1 MKKILLLT
9 IFAYFISLGLYAQSL
24 KLSNSYGA
32 VNNGDT
38 IVMASTDVDH
48 IFAIYIDVKNEGSNL
63 IYVKAKKTEVSIMP
77 GTENYFC
84 WGSCYDPSVYV
95 SIDSISMGHNDVNKT
110 FSGDYETNKI
120 TGASIIMYTFFDS
133 NDPND
138 SIAFIVKYITG
149 SGVGIEGS
157 KPEVNISNIFPNPAK
172 NNVSISYD
180 LNGAT
185 NARVEIRN
193 ILGSI
198 VRVQEINESNG
209 QINMDV
215 SDLTNGVYFYS
226 FIVNEMPIKATKLVI
241 QH

>member
-9 IFAYFISLGLYAQSL
+9 IFTYFISLGLYAQSL
-24 KLSNSYGA
+24 QLSNNYGT

-38 IVMASTDVDH
+38 ITMVSTDTDH
-48 IFAIYIDVKNEGSNL
+48 NFAIYIDVKNTGSKM
-63 IYVKAKKTEVSIMP
+63 IYVRAKKTEINVLQGSV
-77 GTENYFC
+77 NYFC
-84 WGSCYDPSVYV
+84 WGSCYMPSTFI
-95 SIDSISMGHNDVNKT
+95 SLDSISMGHNDVNKT
-110 FSGDYETNKI
+110 FSGDYQSKNI
-120 TGASIIMYTFFDS
+120 AGLSIVMYTFFDQS
-133 NDPND
+133 NPND
-138 SIAFIVKYITG
+138 SVAFIVKYIAG
-149 SGVGIEGS
+149 SGVGLEDS
-157 KPEVNISNIFPNPAK
+157 KPNVDISNIFPNPAK

-209 QINMDV
+209 QVNMDI